1 MIFLS
6 HTYKDKPIIDPIAQT
21 FAKVFGTENVFYDS
35 WSIQPGD
42 GIIDRMSDGLSKCT
56 HFFFF
61 VSKNSLESK
70 MVQLEWQNA
79 LMNSSNNKGI
89 KFIPVKLD
97 DCLMPMILLQTL
109 YIDVFGKGLEMAM
122 RQMIDVVQ
130 GRNTYVPD
138 PGLQTY
144 ENIRGYVEGNNE
156 NDVTIIIK
164 AESYAEPISRFLVL
178 LDDGEGDIE
187 YSCPTDN
194 MYTNSFNENV
204 QLNNG
209 VMTNAIYIAVS
220 RSTTPGFPVKVNIKN
235 KNGVPLKLKGLMR
248 ADTEENFRI
257 IPMISSSEIIS

>member
-6 HTYKDKPIIDPIAQT
+6 HTYTDKPIIEPIANT
-21 FAKVFGTENVFYDS
+21 FANVFGTENVFYDS

-61 VSKNSLESK
+61 VSKKSLESK
-70 MVQLEWQNA
+70 MVLLEWQNA
-79 LMNSSNNKGI
+79 LMNASNNKEI

-130 GRNTYVPD
+130 GRNTYVPN
-138 PGLQTY
+138 PGLQKY
-144 ENIRGYVEGNNE
+144 ENVRGYVNDKNKD
-156 NDVTIIIK
+156 DVTITFK

-178 LDDGEGDIE
+178 LDNEEGNIE

-194 MYTNSFNENV
+194 MFTNSFNQNLP
-204 QLNNG
+204 LNSG
-209 VMTNAIYIAVS
+209 DVTNAVFIAVQEVL
-220 RSTTPGFPVKVNIKN
+220 PQVF
-235 KNGVPLKLKGLMR
+235 L
-248 ADTEENFRI
+248 
-257 IPMISSSEIIS
+257 